1 MAVAVPGVV
10 MLLAV
15 AAVLARNERAG
26 LREAIVT
33 AGTFC
38 GGFVVA
44 MTEGLGAV
52 GQLRYV
58 PVLAAWA
65 LAASGLVAFVWL
77 RRGRRNLAQMRPTPL
92 DWIDITLLALLVA
105 IVAASGTLAVF
116 CPPNNWY
123 VCLYHLPRQVQWLQ
137 QASVEHF
144 PTQDYRLTVNPP
156 FAEFVGLQLMLLS
169 GTDRLATVES
179 WGTMLLALAAVSLLA
194 RELGLSRKGQLL
206 AALFAAT
213 IPVGFH
219 EAANGK
225 NDWLVAFW
233 LAAATWW
240 IVRAWKMGE
249 VRPVEAAMAGLT
261 LGLLVLTKGTGGV
274 YALPVAALGGLA
286 LVARRPRG
294 WLAAAAIVAALAVA
308 PNVPHWARNLS
319 AYGSISGR
327 TFGLA
332 NDRHDPAACASGIVR
347 NVGMHLASPKEAWN
361 RKVNKYVI
369 RVHRWIGE
377 TADDPRTTWLGT
389 PFQVE
394 YRLHSEDFATA
405 PAHVILLLAA
415 LPLLAFLGT
424 RRDRRW
430 LVYVLATTGG
440 FLMFCVLFKWQPW
453 HPRLHL
459 PAFALGGVAIGWLGT
474 RRVVWRSSP
483 LLVAALLISLLPA
496 ATRCDMRSLGPNGLS
511 IFRHDE
517 DSLRF
522 CGQDAIAR
530 DAREVVT
537 ILKAARPPAIDFINQ
552 SPVPWDY
559 HLTRWLHDGSEAPR
573 IGYFYPVAGS
583 PLAQPPADFV
593 IDVGSAQ
600 PPKLIRHPQTRRVYR
615 TSNRIGSFTIYR
627 PLETG
632 AKWNGYRLG
641 ASGDWEPIAGTAQG
655 PAPVCDHPVARFGI
669 GVEQPGHSEQSG
681 R

>member
-15 AAVLARNERAG
+15 AAVLDRHERAG
-26 LREAIVT
+26 LREALVIAAT
-33 AGTFC
+33 LC

-44 MTEGLGAV
+44 TTEGLGAI
-52 GQLRYV
+52 GQLRYA
-58 PVLAAWA
+58 PVLASWC
-65 LAASGLVAFVWL
+65 LAAFGLLAFVWI
-77 RRGRRNLAQMRPTPL
+77 GRDRLVFARLRPTRL
-92 DWIDITLLALLVA
+92 DGVDSTLLALLAA
-105 IVAASGTLAVF
+105 IVAASGMFAAL
-116 CPPNNWY
+116 CPPNNWD

-156 FAEFVGLQLMLLS
+156 FAEFVGLHLMLLS

-179 WGTMLLALAAVSLLA
+179 WAAMLLALAAVSLLA

-240 IVRAWKMGE
+240 VVRVWRMEE
-249 VRPVEAAMAGLT
+249 VRPAEAAMAGLAI
-261 LGLLVLTKGTGGV
+261 GLLVLTKGTGGV

-286 LVARRPRG
+286 LVVRRPRG
-294 WLAAAAIVAALAVA
+294 WLAATAIVAALAIV

-332 NDRHDPAACASGIVR
+332 NDRYDPAAWASGIVR
-347 NVGMHLASPKEAWN
+347 NVGMHLAGPKESWN
-361 RKVNKYVI
+361 RKVNKSVL

-377 TADDPRTTWLGT
+377 AADDPRTTWLGI
-389 PFQVE
+389 PFRIE

-424 RRDRRW
+424 RRDSRW
-430 LVYVLATTGG
+430 LVYVLAVTGG
-440 FLMFCVLFKWQPW
+440 FLLFCVLFKWQPW

-459 PAFALGGVAIGWLGT
+459 PALALGGVAIGWLGT

-483 LLVAALLISLLPA
+483 LLVAALLISLIPA
-496 ATRCDMRSLGPNGLS
+496 ATRSDMRSLGSEGLN

-537 ILKAARPPAIDFINQ
+537 ILKAARPRAIDFINQ
-552 SPVPWDY
+552 APVPWDY
-559 HLTRWLHDGSEAPR
+559 HLTRWLHDGGEDPR
-573 IGYFYPVAGS
+573 IGCFYPVAGS
-583 PLAQPPADFV
+583 PVAQPLADLV
-593 IDVGSAQ
+593 IDVGSTQ
-600 PPKLIRHPQTRRVYR
+600 PPELIRHPQTRCVYR
-615 TSNRIGSFTIYR
+615 ISDRVGSFTIYR

-632 AKWNGYRLG
+632 AEWNGYRLS
-641 ASGDWEPIAGTAQG
+641 ASGDWEPIAGQAQG
-655 PAPVCDHPVARFGI
+655 PAPICDHPVARFGI
-669 GVEQPGHSEQSG
+669 GVEQPGQNGQSG